1 MSNGVMDG
9 WRINCFGNGME
20 SIVSIF
26 EVSRENWYK
35 SKPRIHNNCLRVIP
49 SVHPMKFFETHF
61 NEYVKKVDEYSLHPI
76 IKKTIT
82 TFPHDIQT
90 LPSMIMYGPSGV
102 GKYSHALY
110 MISRYSPSRLKYEK
124 RIAVAYN
131 KDTFFIKIS
140 DCHFEVDMSLLGCN
154 SKHLWNEIYNQIQDI
169 VSSRSNTT
177 AFVMCKNFHRI
188 HSELLETFYS
198 YMSENLK
205 FVILSEH
212 VSFLP
217 DNILQR
223 CKMIPFKRPTA
234 TMYNKCLFPSSSAST
249 LNSGGGS
256 AGSSAKKSGKTIA
269 PPTATQSPSS
279 PTTPTDIIK
288 ETPVRLTSKFPLE
301 TITSIKALKS
311 NMMDLTEPHENI
323 CNCIVEI
330 ILSPDAQ
337 LKYDA
342 LRERLYDLLT
352 YDINIQECVWFILR
366 RLIKNGSLLPTM
378 MDDIMIQIYTFFQ
391 YFNNNYRPIYHL
403 ENFVLLLVCKIHGY
417 KHQFP
422 SSPSSLHA

>member
-1 MSNGVMDG
+1 
-9 WRINCFGNGME
+9 
-20 SIVSIF
+20 
-26 EVSRENWYK
+26 
-35 SKPRIHNNCLRVIP
+35 
-49 SVHPMKFFETHF
+49 MKFFETHF
-61 NEYVKKVDEYSLHPI
+61 NEYIKKVEEYSLHPI

-82 TFPHDIQT
+82 TFPGDIQS
-90 LPSMIMYGPSGV
+90 LPSMIMYGPCGL

-110 MISRYSPSRLKYEK
+110 MISRYSPSHLKYEK

-198 YMSENLK
+198 YMSDNLK

-217 DNILQR
+217 DNILHR
-223 CKMIPFKRPTA
+223 CKLIPFKRPTA
-234 TMYNKCLFPSSSAST
+234 TMYNKCLFSAST
-249 LNSGGGS
+249 IGGTTVKKGGKQS
-256 AGSSAKKSGKTIA
+256 ASASA
-269 PPTATQSPSS
+269 SASLVLSPLMSHN
-279 PTTPTDIIK
+279 TEIIK
-288 ETPVRLTSKFPLE
+288 ETPIRLTSKFPLE
-301 TITSIKALKS
+301 TITNIKALKS
-311 NMMDLTEPHENI
+311 NMLDLTEPHENI

-330 ILSPDAQ
+330 ILSPEAQ
-337 LKYDA
+337 LKYDS

-366 RLIKNGSLLPTM
+366 RLINNGSLLPEM

-422 SSPSSLHA
+422 SSPPTALLSHHA